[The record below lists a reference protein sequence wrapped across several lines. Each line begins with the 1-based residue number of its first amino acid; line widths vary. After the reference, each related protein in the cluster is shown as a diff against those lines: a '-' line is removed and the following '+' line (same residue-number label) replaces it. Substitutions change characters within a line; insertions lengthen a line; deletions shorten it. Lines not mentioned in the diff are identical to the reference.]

1 MAEKAI
7 NDISAQKE
15 KVISADY
22 IQDVVSK
29 YFNINKKQTGFIIK
43 YFDEPS
49 LFILW
54 Q

>member
-1 MAEKAI
+1 M
-7 NDISAQKE
+7 
-15 KVISADY
+15 
-22 IQDVVSK
+22 SK
-29 YFNINKKQTGFIIK
+29 YHNIYIYCLYNYLNINKKQTGFIIK